1 VCLVVYVF
9 IVGLLVG
16 LVSGLVSLVRLA
28 RTAMAWPASGAP
40 RTLVGVASI
49 LAGRVRH
56 NVVLFWRDARRALGR
71 LRSVDV

>member
-28 RTAMAWPASGAP
+28 RTAMAWLASGAP

-56 NVVLFWRDARRALGR
+56 NAVLFSRDARRALGR
-71 LRSVDV
+71 LRSADV